1 MIQAIRDLRPALLA
15 VRSQG
20 NRPTCLAFATSAAN
34 ENLARVDEHLSVEYL
49 YFHAVARTPGASPH
63 VGTTMEAAAEALLH
77 DGQPVE
83 THWPYLDAIPV
94 GWAPPTLTVQPF
106 RSTLRVGRLSF
117 DEIVTELD
125 AERPVVLG
133 LLISDA
139 FYVPCPEGR
148 VVLAA
153 GDIVRG
159 GHALLAIGHGAD
171 RDGRFLLVRN
181 SWGTDWGL
189 NGHAWLR
196 QDYVENHLHQTAT
209 IVTR

>member
-1 MIQAIRDLRPALLA
+1 MIQAVRDLRPALLA

-49 YFHAVARTPGASPH
+49 YFHAVARMPGASPH
-63 VGTTMEAAAEALLH
+63 AGTTMEAAAEAVLH

-83 THWPYLDAIPV
+83 THWPYLDTIPT
-94 GWAPPTLTVQPF
+94 GWAPPSLVAEPF
-106 RSTLRVGRLSF
+106 RGTLNVGRLTF
-117 DEIVTELD
+117 DEIVAELD
-125 AERPVVLG
+125 AGRPVVLG

-139 FYVPCPEGR
+139 FYVPGSDGR
-148 VVLAA
+148 VVAEV

-159 GHALLAIGHGAD
+159 GHALLAVGHGAD
-171 RDGRFLLVRN
+171 RDGRFVLVRN

-189 NGHAWLR
+189 NGHAWLQ
-196 QDYVENHLHQTAT
+196 QDYVEHHMHQTAA
-209 IVTR
+209 IVVR

>member
-1 MIQAIRDLRPALLA
+1 MIEAIRDLRPVLLA

-20 NRPTCLAFATSAAN
+20 SRPTCLAFATSAAN

-83 THWPYLDAIPV
+83 THWPYLDAIPI
-94 GWAPPTLTVQPF
+94 GWTPPTLTTQSF
-106 RSTLRVGRLSF
+106 RGALRVGRLSF
-117 DEIVTELD
+117 EEIVAELD

-139 FYVPCPEGR
+139 FYIPDSEGR
-148 VVLAA
+148 VVSET

-159 GHALLAIGHGAD
+159 GHALLAIGHGAE

-189 NGHAWLR
+189 SGHAWLR
-196 QDYVENHLHQTAT
+196 QDYVEHHLHQTAA

>member
-1 MIQAIRDLRPALLA
+1 MIQAVRDLRPALLA

-34 ENLARVDEHLSVEYL
+34 ENLAGVDEHLSVEYL
-49 YFHAVARTPGASPH
+49 YFHAVARTPGSSPYA
-63 VGTTMEAAAEALLH
+63 GTTMEAAAEALLH

-83 THWPYLDAIPV
+83 THWPYLNAIPV
-94 GWAPPTLTVQPF
+94 GWAPPTLAVRPF
-106 RSTLRVGRLSF
+106 QGTLRVGRLSF
-117 DEIVTELD
+117 DDIIAEIDE
-125 AERPVVLG
+125 ERPVVLG

-139 FYVPCPEGR
+139 FYIPDAEGR
-148 VVLAA
+148 IVPDA

-171 RDGRFLLVRN
+171 RDLRFLLVRN
-181 SWGTDWGL
+181 SWGTNWGL
-189 NGHAWLR
+189 DGHAWLR
-196 QDYVENHLHQTAT
+196 QDYVERHLHQTAA

>member
-34 ENLARVDEHLSVEYL
+34 ENLTRVDEYLSVEYL

-63 VGTTMEAAAEALLH
+63 AGTTMEAAAEALLH

-83 THWPYLDAIPV
+83 THWPYLDATPV
-94 GWAPPTLTVQPF
+94 GWAPPTLSTQPF
-106 RSTLRVGRLSF
+106 RGTLRVGRLSF
-117 DEIVTELD
+117 DEMVAELD

-139 FYVPCPEGR
+139 FYMPDPEGR
-148 VVLAA
+148 VVPDA

-171 RDGRFLLVRN
+171 RDGQFLLVRN
-181 SWGTDWGL
+181 SWGTDWGI

-196 QDYVENHLHQTAT
+196 QDYVEHHLHQTAA